1 MAAKKHYDIEVGFIS
16 KYLETKDTLLVKDM
30 QIKRNFFSGDNRLA
44 FDFILNHQKE
54 TGEIP
59 SIRVFERRF
68 PHYKLERYTENNIV
82 GTEENLQFWCTEL
95 RKKVKHNTIVDTLEE
110 VGDLLQD
117 LDTEKAYSL
126 LKKQITF
133 IENEVVKTSDIDITR
148 VGEARK
154 DAYLRKK
161 KSGGM
166 LGYSTGFNNLDYLTK
181 GIKDGT
187 LTTIV
192 ANTGVGKTFFL
203 VIIACNLALQGIK
216 VALGVTEMS
225 SELMQDRFDAFLFA
239 LTSGKSFRYNDFKSG
254 RLTPKIESAFFDF
267 LDNTLPEL
275 ESIILFTA
283 TSPVGVAA
291 EIEKHKPDVVLIDGV
306 YLMEDDQ
313 QAKDDWLRVAHIT
326 RDLKKLAKR
335 INKPII
341 INTQADKKSNKK
353 TGPSLDTVMY
363 TQAIGQDS
371 DDVYAL
377 YRDEVMLSDNEL
389 GLVIRKQREGGL
401 GKVIFNWDFNTM
413 DFGEIYSENDIDTEE
428 DENIYKSV
436 G

>member
-1 MAAKKHYDIEVGFIS
+1 MAHYDVEIGFIS
-16 KYLETKDTLLVKDM
+16 KYLETKDALLVKDM
-30 QIKRNFFSGDNRLA
+30 QIKRSFFSGDNKLA

-59 SIRVFERRF
+59 SVRVFKRRF
-68 PHYKLERYTENNIV
+68 PHYKLEKYTENNIV
-82 GTEENLQFWCTEL
+82 GTEESLQFWCSEL
-95 RKKVKHNTIVDTLEE
+95 RKKVKHNTIVGTLEE
-110 VGDLLQD
+110 VGGLLQD

-133 IENEVVKTSDIDITR
+133 IENEIIKTSDIDITKD
-148 VGEARK
+148 GEARK
-154 DAYLRKK
+154 EAYLRKK

-166 LGYSTGFNNLDYLTK
+166 LGYSTGFNHLDYLTK

-225 SELMQDRFDAFLFA
+225 NELMQDRFDAFLFA

-313 QAKDDWLRVAHIT
+313 QARDDWLRVAHIT

-413 DFGEIYSENDIDTEE
+413 DFGEIYAENEVDTEE
-428 DENIYKSV
+428 DEDDNTYKSV
-436 G
+436 D

>member
-1 MAAKKHYDIEVGFIS
+1 M
-16 KYLETKDTLLVKDM
+16 
-30 QIKRNFFSGDNRLA
+30 
-44 FDFILNHQKE
+44 
-54 TGEIP
+54 
-59 SIRVFERRF
+59 
-68 PHYKLERYTENNIV
+68 
-82 GTEENLQFWCTEL
+82 
-95 RKKVKHNTIVDTLEE
+95 
-110 VGDLLQD
+110 
-117 LDTEKAYSL
+117 
-126 LKKQITF
+126 
-133 IENEVVKTSDIDITR
+133 
-148 VGEARK
+148 
-154 DAYLRKK
+154 
-161 KSGGM
+161 
-166 LGYSTGFNNLDYLTK
+166 
-181 GIKDGT
+181 
-187 LTTIV
+187 
-192 ANTGVGKTFFL
+192 
-203 VIIACNLALQGIK
+203 
-216 VALGVTEMS
+216 
-225 SELMQDRFDAFLFA
+225 
-239 LTSGKSFRYNDFKSG
+239 
-254 RLTPKIESAFFDF
+254 
-267 LDNTLPEL
+267 PEL

-313 QAKDDWLRVAHIT
+313 QARDDWLRVAHIT

-413 DFGEIYSENDIDTEE
+413 DFGEIYAENEVDTEE
-428 DENIYKSV
+428 DEDDNTYKSV
-436 G
+436 D

>member
-1 MAAKKHYDIEVGFIS
+1 MANYDVEIGFIS
-16 KYLETKDTLLVKDM
+16 KYLETKDALLVKDM
-30 QIKRNFFSGDNRLA
+30 QIKRSFFSGDNKLA

-59 SIRVFERRF
+59 SVRVFERRF
-68 PHYKLERYTENNIV
+68 PHYKLEKYTNANVV
-82 GTEENLQFWCTEL
+82 GTEESLQFWCTEL
-95 RKKVKHNTIVDTLEE
+95 RKKVKHNTIVNTLEE

-117 LDTEKAYSL
+117 LDTDKAYSF

-133 IENEVVKTSDIDITR
+133 IENEVVKTSDVDITKDS
-148 VGEARK
+148 EARK
-154 DAYLRKK
+154 EAYLRKK

-166 LGYSTGFNNLDYLTK
+166 LGYSTGFNHLDYLTK

-203 VIIACNLALQGIK
+203 VILACNLALQGIK

-225 SELMQDRFDAFLFA
+225 NELMQDRFDAFLFA

-254 RLTPKIESAFFDF
+254 RLTPKIETAFFDF

-291 EIEKHKPDVVLIDGV
+291 EIEKHKPDVILIDGV

-313 QAKDDWLRVAHIT
+313 QARDDWLRVAHIT

-341 INTQADKKSNKK
+341 MNTQADKKSNKK

-413 DFGEIYSENDIDTEE
+413 DFGEIYAENEVDTEE
-428 DENIYKSV
+428 DEDENTYKSV
-436 G
+436 D